1 MKIAV
6 VGCGAL
12 GSYYGAK
19 LCRDGHEVHFLLRS
33 DYETVQKNGVQ
44 IFSVDGNFVVRPHCA
59 LKPEEI
65 GQCDLVLIGIK
76 TTGNEQLKKLLPPLT
91 GEKTMVLTL
100 QNGLGNE
107 EWIAGI
113 VGQEKV
119 LGGLCYVCLNRL
131 APGEIH
137 HFSGGYVVMGEYKR
151 LPGERTHNV
160 ADMIRHTGIQ
170 CQVIE
175 NLERAH
181 WEKLVWNIPF
191 NGLGVAAC
199 AGYEAM
205 VDASVEVRKK
215 NGCMPTDKL
224 LADPRWERLA
234 REIMLEIIACAE
246 AAGMPI
252 PMSLAEKQM
261 AFTRKLGCYRAS
273 TLMDFDRGLP
283 LELDSLFVKPLE
295 RAHQLGVRVPF
306 MQRLCDVLK
315 KLSHPA

>member
-33 DYETVQKNGVQ
+33 DYETVKKNGVQ

-76 TTGNEQLKKLLPPLT
+76 TTGNEQLKKFLPPLT
-91 GEKTMVLTL
+91 GEKTMVLTM

-107 EWIAGI
+107 ELIAGI

-137 HFSGGYVVMGEYKR
+137 HFSGGYVVMGEFKR
-151 LPGERTHNV
+151 FPGERTHNL

-205 VDASVEVRKK
+205 VDSSIEIRKK
-215 NGCMPTDKL
+215 SGCLPTNKL

-246 AAGMPI
+246 AAGMPV

-306 MQRLCDVLK
+306 MERLCDVLK
-315 KLSHPA
+315 KLSTPA